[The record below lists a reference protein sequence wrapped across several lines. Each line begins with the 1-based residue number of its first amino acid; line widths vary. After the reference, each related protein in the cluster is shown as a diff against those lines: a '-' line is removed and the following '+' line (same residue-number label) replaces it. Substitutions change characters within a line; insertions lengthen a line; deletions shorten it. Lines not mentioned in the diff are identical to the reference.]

1 MPVLLIGGSGYVGA
15 LVAPLLLQQ
24 FTLRIFD
31 LRPPVSGSEY
41 VHGDATD
48 YPALLA
54 AMADVDAIVHCA
66 MGPVDGAEADVAAA
80 AFDVN
85 VKSVHHALSA
95 AREAGVPHLVYVS
108 SMSVYEDLLSR
119 RLDESVAPDARDVY
133 GLTKRL
139 GEEVCRAAAAEYG
152 LSVNVLRLAW
162 PTPDRDWPAWG
173 LIQPPD
179 HLRRPDGAAVC
190 ATAAT
195 DVAAAI
201 SAALD
206 YRDGFQAFMVSSD
219 DIGGRWSTEK
229 ARTQLS
235 WRPEFDT
242 ARMNRV
248 IGR

>member
-1 MPVLLIGGSGYVGA
+1 MTILLIGGSGYVGGM
-15 LVAPLLLQQ
+15 VTPLLRQQ

-31 LRPPVSGSEY
+31 LRPPAGESGY

-48 YPALLA
+48 YPVLLA
-54 AMADVDAIVHCA
+54 AMADVDAVVHCA
-66 MGPVDGAEADVAAA
+66 MNPIEGTEAGIADA

-85 VKSVHHALSA
+85 VKSVHQTLAA
-95 AREAGVPHLVYVS
+95 ARQAGVPHMVYVS
-108 SMSVYEDLLSR
+108 SISVYHDPVSR
-119 RLDESVAPDARDVY
+119 RLDESVVPDARDVY

-139 GEEVCRAAAAEYG
+139 GEDVCRAAAAEYG

-173 LIQPPD
+173 RIEPPEP
-179 HLRRPDGAAVC
+179 LRQPDGTAVC

-206 YRDGFQAFMVSSD
+206 YRDGFQAFLVSSD
-219 DIGGRWSTEK
+219 DIGGRWSTGK
-229 ARTQLS
+229 ARTLLG

-242 ARMNRV
+242 TRMNRV
-248 IGR
+248 IGH

>member
-1 MPVLLIGGSGYVGA
+1 MTVLIIGGSGYVGA
-15 LVAPLLLQQ
+15 MVTPLLRQR

-31 LRPPVSGSEY
+31 LRSAADKPGY
-41 VHGDATD
+41 VRGDATD
-48 YPALLA
+48 HAALLA

-95 AREAGVPHLVYVS
+95 ARQAGVPHLVYVS
-108 SMSVYEDLLSR
+108 SMSVYRGLLSR
-119 RLDESVAPDARDVY
+119 RLDESVAPDASDVY

-139 GEEVCRAAAAEYG
+139 GEEVCRAAATEYG

-162 PTPDRDWPAWG
+162 PTPDQDWPAWSRM
-173 LIQPPD
+173 QPPD
-179 HLRRPDGAAVC
+179 HPCRPDGTAVC

-201 SAALD
+201 TAALG
-206 YRDGFQAFMVSSD
+206 YRDGFQAFVVSSD

-229 ARTQLS
+229 ARTLLG

-248 IGR
+248 IGP